1 MSLVLFLFRRITIL
15 LTGPCWVWW
24 LLVQPAPFFSF
35 ATLSLSICA
44 LPNRCIFRTPHLS
57 PPKDIHQMLSR
68 SLRPFWG
75 PRAVHRL
82 HAVSRTN
89 MWARNRLLIASF
101 RCYSVPSPGSY
112 GVLLQSRHYSNGPQ
126 GPKNRTARAR
136 AGQHDTPYAG
146 SDIQSP
152 EHESY
157 KGPLYSAKGP
167 LHPPNATS
175 DGTNLHQTVKDAAE
189 KRSYAVPAS
198 KEQLLAAANGIW
210 ERLSIR
216 LRWLIKKSNR
226 PFNTDDYLAFFSWLV
241 MGNALLFFLA
251 TTTFVSLVLFT
262 VNTVFAQEYVARKL
276 GEFITKNLNL
286 TVIFEHAIVPGWL
299 DGKISFKKCFVS
311 RRPKVS
317 KRFVKGLLSEAY
329 AASVASHS
337 DEVEEEEEEEEED
350 DGNYTQFDFTIEEV
364 NVTLSFNKWVNGTG
378 IVRTME
384 IKGLRGLVDRAHVV
398 WDPEDSATNYKNI
411 LQPGDF
417 EFEDFRME
425 DVLFELR
432 QPMGFRPFAVAIYN
446 CELSR
451 LRKHWLSYDFL
462 NANNMS
468 GSYDDALFT
477 IHKKQRLTDYSGQP
491 SAHNDLSNTWKRVT
505 RLRVDSLSLDHLN
518 TGLEGPLSWIT
529 DGKVDMTGDVM
540 VPPDNKDLNVA
551 ELVNIIAESIKKETL
566 RQNNRGPLPSKK
578 DRLRLPST
586 ESDILKYFVLD
597 LTIRLNNVRAGV
609 PFQAPELSYI
619 NYAFVRPIVA
629 YINLKN
635 GFIEIKSRII
645 KNLED
650 FSGSWT
656 IYDSLLM
663 DDISEEV
670 YDSFVDYVAD
680 EEARLMRIKKMGF
693 WSLQLLFQVI
703 VFGLGTLT

>member
-1 MSLVLFLFRRITIL
+1 MRPLLGHHPIT
-15 LTGPCWVWW
+15 
-24 LLVQPAPFFSF
+24 
-35 ATLSLSICA
+35 
-44 LPNRCIFRTPHLS
+44 
-57 PPKDIHQMLSR
+57 
-68 SLRPFWG
+68 
-75 PRAVHRL
+75 RL
-82 HAVSRTN
+82 YVSTRVDA
-89 MWARNRLLIASF
+89 WAARRLLQPSF
-101 RCYSVPSPGSY
+101 RCYSAFPRFSHI
-112 GVLLQSRHYSNGPQ
+112 VLGQKRYNSSKSKDSTNGPERLQ
-126 GPKNRTARAR
+126 KGHNEANETENGFKITEKGLRGSTNDPSRTTTNEPLIHL
-136 AGQHDTPYAG
+136 G
-146 SDIQSP
+146 IN
-152 EHESY
+152 ESTTTS
-157 KGPLYSAKGP
+157 KKTAK
-167 LHPPNATS
+167 AT
-175 DGTNLHQTVKDAAE
+175 AE
-189 KRSYAVPAS
+189 TRSYAVSAS
-198 KEQLLAAANGIW
+198 KEQLLAAANGFL

-216 LRWLIKKSNR
+216 LRWLIKKSDR

-276 GEFITKNLNL
+276 GEFITKNLNM

-317 KRFVKGLLSEAY
+317 KKFAKGLLAEAY

-337 DEVEEEEEEEEED
+337 EEGEEED

-411 LQPGDF
+411 YQPGDF

-432 QPMGFRPFAVAIYN
+432 QPRGFRPFTVAIYN

-468 GSYDDALFT
+468 GSYDNALFT
-477 IHKKQRLTDYSGQP
+477 IHKKQRLSDYSEP
-491 SAHNDLSNTWKRVT
+491 SSVHNDLSKTWKRVT
-505 RLRVDSLSLDHLN
+505 RLRVDSLKLDHLN

-529 DGKVDMTGDVM
+529 DGKVDMVGDVM
-540 VPPDNKDLNVA
+540 VPPDSKDLNVA
-551 ELVNIIAESIKKETL
+551 ELVNMIAESIKKETL
-566 RQNNRGPLPSKK
+566 RQSTRGQLAAKK
-578 DRLRLPST
+578 ELRLRLPST
-586 ESDILKYFVLD
+586 ENDILKYFVLD
-597 LTIRLNNVRAGV
+597 LTIRLNNVRASV

-645 KNLED
+645 KSLED

-680 EEARLMRIKKMGF
+680 DEARLMRIKKMGF